1 MSLREDGYFEQ
12 VSAQLEST
20 VGAQFSDVTDSA
32 SENAESGVSPS
43 VNALDVGIKAATAIG
58 SLPDNVAEAT
68 ILPVIGALGIK
79 GQACLPI
86 AKQLDPVIGID
97 IHLVTMPPSPVVPM
111 PHPYAGMLLK
121 PQDFL
126 AVSIATYIVPKL
138 LPPKNESETADESKI
153 RDIKQLGINMAVSK
167 IGATV
172 KIGDFLPRAVASTA
186 TRSIPHVPMGA
197 GFAIPSRPIPKN
209 NGHAFMGSLT
219 VLADGLPL
227 SGGGAHL
234 HLDCNDLG
242 IPSVHKVTGQFLP
255 TGIINPIPLAKPI
268 LTNPV
273 PIPLNPVDA
282 LAKKCMGAFGRLYK
296 KKNANA
302 AKRLHDMVNEKI
314 KSGKLKNMLHKTI
327 CTVTGH
333 PVDVASG
340 TFFTDEEDFWLD
352 GPIPLSWER
361 TWYSRSDYQGPLG
374 NGWHHTIWVLWWRTA
389 YLPYACP
396 MEYLWLSRYRQR
408 RSPRSS
414 VQNARKP
421 ERKRKATASGIWT
434 KTYTTAS
441 PRKNTTPYICW
452 RACRIQT
459 DSP

>member
-20 VGAQFSDVTDSA
+20 VGAQFSDVTGSA
-32 SENAESGVSPS
+32 SENAESGVSLS

-58 SLPDNVAEAT
+58 GLPDNVAEAT

-186 TRSIPHVPMGA
+186 TRSIPHVPMGT

-302 AKRLHDMVNEKI
+302 AKRLHDMVNEK
-314 KSGKLKNMLHKTI
+314 
-327 CTVTGH
+327 
-333 PVDVASG
+333 
-340 TFFTDEEDFWLD
+340 
-352 GPIPLSWER
+352 
-361 TWYSRSDYQGPLG
+361 
-374 NGWHHTIWVLWWRTA
+374 
-389 YLPYACP
+389 
-396 MEYLWLSRYRQR
+396 
-408 RSPRSS
+408 
-414 VQNARKP
+414 
-421 ERKRKATASGIWT
+421 
-434 KTYTTAS
+434 
-441 PRKNTTPYICW
+441 
-452 RACRIQT
+452 
-459 DSP
+459 